1 MTGDKAGEPGPP
13 ETLWQV
19 HEVLGRERPLLSAPL
34 GEWLT
39 YHQRAVALY
48 AEIAEIDRGHHHEA
62 LYMAEQA
69 HDSIK
74 EIEAHI
80 ALQWP
85 RHA

>member
-34 GEWLT
+34 GEWLA

-48 AEIAEIDRGHHHEA
+48 AGIAEIDRSHHHEA
-62 LYMAEQA
+62 LFMAEQA
-69 HDSIK
+69 RESVR
-74 EIEAHI
+74 EIEAQI
-80 ALQWP
+80 P
-85 RHA
+85 SRRSGDV